1 MDSLNEQMGQLK
13 VLVPDLLESRRLYL
27 SDGRVFT
34 IVTNGNFF
42 FKKRILQ
49 EDGTLWE
56 AMDEKALNSIVDINA
71 LKEEENKSLEA
82 LVDSGAAAFDPL
94 VKTVSQELRRKLIE
108 SSSGQL
114 KVLFQDFFTR
124 NAKQITEVFAT
135 EKLDGVI
142 KSTGFIPKS
151 TRFRW
156 VMKKGDAK
164 FSIYCLELPPH
175 RRHIRV
181 KKQSNDSSYRYAW
194 AMPWLCML
202 VIFKNDNFIGLTA
215 FYRSKP
221 IEAEDDSLLKCGLPG
236 KRNRTPWTYCDAG
249 NTPIVQLSDRGW
261 VDKLLTWFFDSTF
274 IYHNEHNDYDDECY
288 DVRKTVPEFKSFDKW
303 DEFSNGSDAMQ
314 GVCGINFPAA
324 PMTLNQYVIEIMNY
338 CAGEKVQE
346 SPEAVKESEFAAMAE
361 RFEQTAREK
370 FVFLVGKT
378 AIDLATRDKVKSL
391 FTESLISLKTR
402 LQHDLGKKLNGLGTL
417 IKQNL
422 VYRTEAQKE
431 EV

>member
-1 MDSLNEQMGQLK
+1 MDSLNAQTDQLK
-13 VLVPDLLESRRLYL
+13 VLVPNSLESQRLYL
-27 SDGRVFT
+27 SDGKVFT
-34 IVTNGNFF
+34 IVTNGKFF
-42 FKKRILQ
+42 FKKRVLQ
-49 EDGTLWE
+49 EDRTLWE
-56 AMDEKALNSIVDINA
+56 SMDEKTLNSIIDVNA
-71 LKEEENKSLEA
+71 LKEEANKSLEV
-82 LVDSGAAAFDPL
+82 LVDSGAMAFDPL
-94 VKTVSQELRRKLIE
+94 VKTVLQELRRKLIE

-124 NAKQITEVFAT
+124 NTKQITEVFAA

-175 RRHIRV
+175 RRHIRI
-181 KKQSNDSSYRYAW
+181 KKESNNSSYRYNW
-194 AMPWLCML
+194 AMPWLCIL
-202 VIFKNDNFIGLTA
+202 AIFKNENFIGLTA

-221 IEAEDDSLLKCGLPG
+221 LEAEDDSLLKCGLPG

-249 NTPIVQLSDRGW
+249 NTPNVQLSDREW

-274 IYHNEHNDYDDECY
+274 IYHNEYNDYDNECY
-288 DVRKTVPEFKSFDKW
+288 DIRKTVPEFKSFDEW
-303 DEFSNGSDAMQ
+303 ENFSNGSEAMQ
-314 GVCGINFPAA
+314 SICGINFPAA
-324 PMTLNQYVIEIMNY
+324 PMTLNQYVIKIMNHY
-338 CAGEKVQE
+338 AGEKVQE

-370 FVFLVGKT
+370 FVFLVEKT
-378 AIDLATRDKVKSL
+378 AIDLTTRDKVKAL
-391 FTESLISLKTR
+391 FTESLISLKIR
-402 LQHDLGKKLNGLGTL
+402 LRRDLGKKLKGLGAL

-422 VYRTEAQKE
+422 AYRLETQKE